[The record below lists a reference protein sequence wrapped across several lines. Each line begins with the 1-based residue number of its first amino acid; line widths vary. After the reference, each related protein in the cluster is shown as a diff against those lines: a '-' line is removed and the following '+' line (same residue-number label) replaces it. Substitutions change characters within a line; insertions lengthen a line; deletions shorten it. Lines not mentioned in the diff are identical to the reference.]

1 MEQIYLA
8 GGCLWGVQEFIKHVP
23 GVISTEAGRA
33 NGSAQLTENG
43 ATQCDSTQCNG
54 TQSDYDG
61 YAECVQIEFDPSV
74 TSVMILMKHLFE
86 IIDPYSVNK
95 QGVDVGE
102 KYRTGVYSTNAEHL
116 TEAEHYIAS
125 RDDADRIAV
134 EVLPLTHYVASDDI
148 HQHHLSHFPEDH
160 HLCHIPWDLLHKYKS
175 H

>member
-8 GGCLWGVQEFIKHVP
+8 GGCLWGVQEFIKYVP

-33 NGSAQLTENG
+33 NGSTHQLTENG
-43 ATQCDSTQCNG
+43 STQ
-54 TQSDYDG
+54 QSDCDG

-116 TEAEHYIAS
+116 TEAKHYIAS
-125 RDDADRIAV
+125 RDDADRIAL
-134 EVLPLTHYVASDDI
+134 EILPLTHYVASDDI

-175 H
+175 Q

>member
-8 GGCLWGVQEFIKHVP
+8 GGCLWGVQEFIKYVP
-23 GVISTEAGRA
+23 GVINTEAGRA
-33 NGSAQLTENG
+33 NGSSQSTEKD
-43 ATQCDSTQCNG
+43 TS
-54 TQSDYDG
+54 QSDETQNAYDG

-116 TEAEHYIAS
+116 TEAKHYIAS
-125 RDDADRIAV
+125 RDDADRIAL
-134 EVLPLTHYVASDDI
+134 EILPLTSYVASDDI
-148 HQHHLSHFPEDH
+148 HQHHLSQFPEDH
-160 HLCHIPWDLLHKYKS
+160 HLCNIPWDLLHKYKAR
-175 H
+175 

>member
-8 GGCLWGVQEFIKHVP
+8 GGCLWGVQEFIKYVP
-23 GVISTEAGRA
+23 GVIRTEAGRA
-33 NGSAQLTENG
+33 NGSAQIKDNHG
-43 ATQCDSTQCNG
+43 KP
-54 TQSDYDG
+54 SDYDG
-61 YAECVQIEFDPSV
+61 YAECVQIEFDPNLTSV
-74 TSVMILMKHLFE
+74 TALVGHLFE

-102 KYRTGVYSTNAEHL
+102 KYRTGVYSTVAKHL
-116 TEAEHYIAS
+116 TEAKHYIAS
-125 RDDADRIAV
+125 REDAERIAV

-175 H
+175 

>member
-8 GGCLWGVQEFIKHVP
+8 GGCLWGVQEFIKYVP

-33 NGSAQLTENG
+33 NGSSQPTENK
-43 ATQCDSTQCNG
+43 TSK
-54 TQSDYDG
+54 SDNAQNAYDG
-61 YAECVQIEFDPSV
+61 YAECVQIEFDPLITSV
-74 TSVMILMKHLFE
+74 TVLMEHLFE

-102 KYRTGVYSTNAEHL
+102 KYRTGVYSTDAQHLAE
-116 TEAEHYIAS
+116 AKRYIAS
-125 RDDADRIAV
+125 RGDAGQIV
-134 EVLPLTHYVASDDI
+134 IEILPLTKYIASDDI

-175 H
+175 